1 MCDVYAHSKTDQNDY
16 LLSITMA
23 ISRTKKE
30 AVVDRLKGIFD
41 TARTVVFV
49 QFDAVT
55 AEEANVLRGVC
66 ADAGV
71 GYLVAKKTLIRQ
83 AFADSSFAGTLPDME
98 GEVAL
103 AYGDDMLAPAQVMGE
118 QSEALGA
125 ERLAIIGG
133 VFEKALVTQ
142 EKMQSIA
149 AIPPLD
155 TLYAQ
160 FLMVI
165 RAPVQGF
172 ASVLS
177 QIADTKA

>member
-1 MCDVYAHSKTDQNDY
+1 
-16 LLSITMA
+16 MA

-30 AVVDRLKGIFD
+30 AVIEQLRDIFD
-41 TARTVVFV
+41 TARTIVFV
-49 QFDAVT
+49 QFDKVT
-55 AEEANVLRGVC
+55 AEEANTLRGVC
-66 ADAGV
+66 VDESV
-71 GYLVAKKTLIRQ
+71 GYLVAKKTLIRK

-103 AYGDDMLAPAQVMGE
+103 AYGDDMLAPARVMGE
-118 QSEALGA
+118 QGKALG
-125 ERLAIIGG
+125 ERLTIVGG
-133 VFEKALVTQ
+133 VFEKALVSQ

-149 AIPPLD
+149 AIPPLE

-160 FLMVI
+160 FLTVI

-172 ASVLS
+172 ASVLG

>member
-1 MCDVYAHSKTDQNDY
+1 
-16 LLSITMA
+16 MA

-30 AVVDRLKGIFD
+30 AVIGRLKDIFD

-49 QFDAVT
+49 QFDQVT
-55 AEEANVLRGVC
+55 SEEANALRGAC
-66 ADAGV
+66 ADEQV
-71 GYLVAKKTLIRQ
+71 GYLVAKKTLIRK
-83 AFADSSFAGTLPDME
+83 AFADSSFAGVLPDME

-103 AYGDDMLAPAQVMGE
+103 AYGDDMLAPARVMGE
-118 QSEALGA
+118 QSKTLGE
-125 ERLAIIGG
+125 ERLTIVGG
-133 VFEKALVTQ
+133 VFEKELVPQ

-149 AIPPLD
+149 AIPPLE

-172 ASVLS
+172 ASVLG